1 MILKSLPV
9 FWRIQNSL
17 SISLNIPNDLAVSHG
32 VILCAIS
39 IIFILFSKFNLSVM
53 KFQLSN
59 WRHQSLCHLCLV
71 HLTWEIYMHIL
82 ITKAI
87 YHQEGENSKH
97 LPDPFSALPCNL
109 ALDLILYQFR
119 TSTLHNEHIQILKEH
134 CQTLSA
140 FSHLFF
146 FACLLKSF
154 RFFRWNIVN
163 YYLFLLL
170 LYFFGVLTILFFHDY
185 ELAIWIGNQNYVFQ
199 GFNSYPC
206 ISHLKLPTHND
217 KFCNKSNWN

>member
-17 SISLNIPNDLAVSHG
+17 SISLNIPNDLAVSHW

-59 WRHQSLCHLCLV
+59 WRHQSLCNLCLV

-119 TSTLHNEHIQILKEH
+119 TSTLHNEHTYKSWKNIVKHFQLLVIYFFLLACWSLSDFLDE
-134 CQTLSA
+134 TLSIIIYFCCFYIFLVSLQF
-140 FSHLFF
+140 FS
-146 FACLLKSF
+146 SMIM
-154 RFFRWNIVN
+154 N
-163 YYLFLLL
+163 
-170 LYFFGVLTILFFHDY
+170 
-185 ELAIWIGNQNYVFQ
+185 
-199 GFNSYPC
+199 
-206 ISHLKLPTHND
+206 
-217 KFCNKSNWN
+217 